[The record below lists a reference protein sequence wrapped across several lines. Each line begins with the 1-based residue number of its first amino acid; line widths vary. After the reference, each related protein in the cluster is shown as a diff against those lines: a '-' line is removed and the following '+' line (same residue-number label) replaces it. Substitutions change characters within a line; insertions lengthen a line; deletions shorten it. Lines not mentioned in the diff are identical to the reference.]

1 MRTEIRF
8 SGLGGQ
14 GIILSG
20 LLAGKAAALY
30 DDKNATM
37 TQSFGPEA
45 RGSACSAQ
53 LVVSDE
59 PVLYPYITKPTVL
72 VTMSQDACDKFLPDL
87 HKKGV
92 LLLDEDLV
100 KVNSNSRKIK
110 QFAVPATRFAEKLG
124 NRMVA
129 NLVML
134 GFFAAVTKL
143 ITVEAFKK
151 AIPGSVPERYVDLN
165 MKAFEMGQ
173 EYGKELM
180 AKQGKS
186 APKAA
191 ATA

>member
-8 SGLGGQ
+8 SGFGGQ

-20 LLAGKAAALY
+20 ILAGKAAALY

-59 PVLYPYITKPTVL
+59 PVLYPYITRPDIL
-72 VTMSQDACDKFLPDL
+72 VSMSQDACEKFLPELVEDGTL
-87 HKKGV
+87 IM
-92 LLLDEDLV
+92 DADLV
-100 KVNSNSRKIK
+100 NLHSPKKELK
-110 QFAVPATRFAEKLG
+110 KFAVPATRFAEELG

-134 GFFAAVTKL
+134 GFFSAVTGV
-143 ITVEAFKK
+143 ISAEALRK
-151 AIPGSVPERYVDLN
+151 AIPGTVPQRYLELN
-165 MKAFEMGQ
+165 LKAFDRGFD
-173 EYGKELM
+173 YGKKNVNAGEQ
-180 AKQGKS
+180 AV
-186 APKAA
+186 
-191 ATA
+191 TT